1 MKDSKLLLLTTAAI
15 FILVPLFLSAQ
26 VDTVWV
32 NRWTSAGGES
42 DWAYAIAVDDSG
54 YAYVTGK
61 TENSGTNGDWTTI
74 KYHPMGDTVW
84 IRNIANPGTYNE
96 RADAIAIGPSG
107 NLYLTGYTMSS
118 SAGDYYT
125 VKYQPDGDTVW
136 TRRYNGIGNGYDF
149 AHWVAVDNDENVYV
163 TGYSRALSYQNDI
176 ATVKYD
182 SSGNQLWAALF
193 DGSGNYSDKGHK
205 VIVDNNGYVYVAG
218 YVNPYNSGTRYD
230 YITIKY
236 DAATG
241 DTMWAR
247 TYNGTADSLD
257 MARDIEVDAAG
268 NVYVTGSSRT
278 AGALSD
284 IITIKYDS
292 AGVEQWT
299 ARYNNPD
306 TSASDGGYGLEVDA
320 FGNVYVVGQ
329 SYGLASGSDIVTI
342 KYDSAGNEVWV
353 ERYNGPANDYD
364 TPSNEEGGKCMTMD
378 QYGNI
383 YITGVSRGATSMNDY
398 VAIRYDTSGV
408 EHWVAG
414 YNCCDSVDYALA
426 VATDNEGS
434 VYICGRSVGG
444 GTYYDMATVKYYS
457 AVGVEEHKSVSTD
470 HLLLEVHP
478 NPAKIHS
485 TMQYSLPHAMN
496 VALSIFDVS
505 GRLIRLLVEQ
515 YQEPD
520 TYSFIWNG
528 KDNAGRRVAP
538 GVYFCILRTDEGET
552 SKKLV
557 TLE

>member
-1 MKDSKLLLLTTAAI
+1 MKYPRFLFLTTAAI
-15 FILVPLFLSAQ
+15 FVLVPLFLSAQ

-205 VIVDNNGYVYVAG
+205 VIVDNNGYVYVEG

-284 IITIKYDS
+284 IVTIKYDS

-299 ARYNNPD
+299 ARYNNRD

-342 KYDSAGNEVWV
+342 TYDSAGNEVWV
-353 ERYNGPANDYD
+353 ERYNGPA
-364 TPSNEEGGKCMTMD
+364 
-378 QYGNI
+378 
-383 YITGVSRGATSMNDY
+383 R
-398 VAIRYDTSGV
+398 
-408 EHWVAG
+408 
-414 YNCCDSVDYALA
+414 
-426 VATDNEGS
+426 
-434 VYICGRSVGG
+434 
-444 GTYYDMATVKYYS
+444 
-457 AVGVEEHKSVSTD
+457 
-470 HLLLEVHP
+470 
-478 NPAKIHS
+478 
-485 TMQYSLPHAMN
+485 
-496 VALSIFDVS
+496 
-505 GRLIRLLVEQ
+505 
-515 YQEPD
+515 
-520 TYSFIWNG
+520 
-528 KDNAGRRVAP
+528 
-538 GVYFCILRTDEGET
+538 
-552 SKKLV
+552 
-557 TLE
+557 